1 MCQLLFVSH
10 LFFGKKDMARVL
22 IVDNLADSARLLA
35 QEVEAQGYEVLTA
48 LGGPQALGI
57 ASAEHPDVI
66 LLDIA
71 MPDMDGI
78 EVCRRLQEDAHT
90 RTIPII
96 LVTETG
102 PDENV
107 IAGLHAGAVD
117 YVSEPFNR
125 HVLSARI
132 RSALRV
138 MESYEAVARTNQ
150 MLREEIVYRKETED
164 KAARFGRILECSL
177 HEIYIFDAATY
188 RFIQVNRGARENL
201 GYSMDELRTLTP
213 LDLKPQFTRES
224 FERLV
229 RPLLSGEQETLE
241 FETVHQRK
249 DGSTYP
255 VDVHL
260 QLTEYGPSRA
270 FVAMILDATGRKL
283 AEEALRK
290 KDEELRQALKIEAV
304 GRLAGGIAH
313 EFNNLLQAIS
323 GYARLALVGV
333 PPDEKPHQDLQ
344 QILKATDRATCLTRQ
359 LLDFSR
365 HQQPDRKPV
374 DPREVANDVADMV
387 RPIIG
392 ERVTLETALDDSA
405 DWVCADVGQL
415 SQVLVNLCLN
425 ARDAMPS
432 GGRLTIGTNNV
443 VVRGDNQ
450 WKYGDLPPGRYVLV
464 SVTDTGCGMSV
475 EVRERAF
482 DPFFTT
488 KEVGE
493 GTGLGLA
500 TVYGIVQQHDG
511 AILVESEL
519 GKGTSLRILL
529 PAAEVEHQTQRPEPQ
544 EMAVLDGTETILMA
558 EDEPLVRDIAVRILQ
573 SAGYSTITAAN
584 GEEALQLFE
593 ENRESISLVLLDAM
607 MPKLNGHEVY
617 QHIRKDD
624 REIPIVFCSGY
635 DPETA
640 RSELVTEEKLHMI
653 QKPFDPDVLLGAVRE
668 VLDARVLCQP
678 ASTAL

>member
-1 MCQLLFVSH
+1 
-10 LFFGKKDMARVL
+10 MARVL
-22 IVDNLADSARLLA
+22 IVDDLADNPKLLA
-35 QEVEAQGYEVLTA
+35 QEVDALGYEVLTA

-66 LLDIA
+66 LLDVA
-71 MPDMDGI
+71 MPEMDGI

-96 LVTETG
+96 LVSATG
-102 PDENV
+102 LDENV

-125 HVLSARI
+125 DVLSARI

-138 MESYEAVARTNQ
+138 MESCEAVTRTNQ
-150 MLREEIVYRKETED
+150 MLREEIAYRKETED

-188 RFIQVNRGARENL
+188 RFVQVNRGARENL
-201 GYSMDELRTLTP
+201 GYSMDELRALAP
-213 LDLKPQFTRES
+213 VDLKPEFTLES

-229 RPLLSGEQETLE
+229 EPLVNGEQEAIE
-241 FETVHQRK
+241 FETVHRRK
-249 DGSTYP
+249 NGLMYP
-255 VDVHL
+255 VEVHL
-260 QLTEYGPSRA
+260 QLTKYGPSEA
-270 FVAMILDATGRKL
+270 FVAMILDVTGRKL
-283 AEEALRK
+283 AEETLRK

-323 GYARLALVGV
+323 GYARLAMADV
-333 PPDEKPHQDLQ
+333 PADEKPHRDLQ
-344 QILKATDRATCLTRQ
+344 QILKATNRATCLTRQ

-365 HQQPDRKPV
+365 HQKPDRKPV
-374 DPREVANDVADMV
+374 DPNEVANDVTDMV

-392 ERVTLETALDDSA
+392 ERITLETALDDSV
-405 DWVCADVGQL
+405 DWVCADAGQIA
-415 SQVLVNLCLN
+415 QVLVNLCLN

-432 GGRLTIGTNNV
+432 GGRLTIGTRNETV
-443 VVRGDNQ
+443 GD
-450 WKYGDLPPGRYVLV
+450 GDRLKCGELAPGRYVLL
-464 SVTDTGCGMSV
+464 SVTDTGCGMSA
-475 EVRERAF
+475 EVKERVF

-493 GTGLGLA
+493 GTGLGLS
-500 TVYGIVQQHDG
+500 TVYGILQQHDG
-511 AILVESEL
+511 TILIESQP
-519 GKGTSLRILL
+519 GKGTTFKVLL
-529 PAAEVEHQTQRPEPQ
+529 PAAEEERRAHHPEPQ
-544 EMAVLDGTETILMA
+544 VTALLKGTETILLA
-558 EDEPLVRDIAVRILQ
+558 EDEALVRDIAVRILQ

-624 REIPIVFCSGY
+624 GKIPIIFCSGY

-640 RSELVTEEKLHMI
+640 RSELVTEESLCMI
-653 QKPFDPDVLLGAVRE
+653 QKPFDPHVLLGAVRE
-668 VLDARVLCQP
+668 VLDGRVPCLP
-678 ASTAL
+678 TSAAL